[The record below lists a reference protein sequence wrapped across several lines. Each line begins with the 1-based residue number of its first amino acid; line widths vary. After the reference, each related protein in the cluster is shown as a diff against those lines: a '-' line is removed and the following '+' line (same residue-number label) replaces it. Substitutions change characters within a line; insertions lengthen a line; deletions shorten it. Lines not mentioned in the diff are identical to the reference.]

1 MIQPPTSINPCPSVR
16 TPKPVGTVPA
26 RARKIRQ
33 KDSNPY
39 PSVPRMV
46 STCLAMKNT
55 YPSGTMSETYYV
67 TTPIYYVNDVPHI
80 GHSYTTIA
88 ADVLARFHRRQGRD
102 VRFLTGTDEHG
113 IKIVKAAAEK
123 DMTPQQLADE
133 VVVGFEELWRDLNM
147 SYDDFVR
154 TTEGRHEQRVQ
165 AIVQKLVDSDD
176 IYLGQYEGWY
186 DEGQEEFVTESTARE
201 NDYNSAI
208 SGKPLTRYS
217 ESSWF
222 FRLSKWV
229 PRLIDYIEAN
239 PIFVQ
244 PEARRNEVLSKL
256 RQGVDDLSISR
267 QREKLG
273 NWGIPMPND
282 PTHSVYVWIDAL
294 SNYITTLG
302 WPEIGD
308 SQDGSGSRYWPADVH
323 LIGKDILWFHAV
335 YWPCLLMALGQP
347 LPKCIFAHGWWT
359 SEGKKMSKSL
369 GNFVSR
375 EVISDICENYSRD
388 VYRYV
393 LLRLMAFGADGDFS
407 RDALRQ
413 RYNVELANGVGNLL
427 SRTVKMIGKYF
438 DGVVPEAGEALPE
451 VLELTDA
458 ADRLNATAP
467 AAMAGCEF
475 HTYLDGVMG
484 LVDATNKF
492 IEITEPFKLKDE
504 SQRPRLATVL
514 YTCAEAIRI
523 VLTYL
528 EPVMPDT
535 AAKGLAMLGI
545 DAVDGSLDELG
556 QFGGPRSL
564 KPGTIAVPGDPLF
577 PRKRDDE

>member
-1 MIQPPTSINPCPSVR
+1 
-16 TPKPVGTVPA
+16 
-26 RARKIRQ
+26 
-33 KDSNPY
+33 
-39 PSVPRMV
+39 
-46 STCLAMKNT
+46 
-55 YPSGTMSETYYV
+55 MSETYYV

-80 GHSYTTIA
+80 GHSYTTVA

-113 IKIVKAAAEK
+113 IKIVKAASEK
-123 DMTPQQLADE
+123 GVTPQQLADE
-133 VVVGFEELWRDLNM
+133 VVVGFEDLWRDLNI
-147 SYDDFVR
+147 SHDDFVR
-154 TTEGRHEQRVQ
+154 TTQPRHESRVQ

-176 IYLGQYEGWY
+176 IYLGKYEGWY

-201 NDYNSAI
+201 NDYNSAVN
-208 SGKPLTRYS
+208 GKPLVRYS

-229 PRLIDYIEAN
+229 PKLIDYIEAT
-239 PIFVQ
+239 PGFVQ

-256 RQGVDDLSISR
+256 RQGVEDLSISR
-267 QREKLG
+267 QLDKLG
-273 NWGIPMPND
+273 NWGIPLPND

-302 WPEIGD
+302 WPEVGD
-308 SQDGSGSRYWPADVH
+308 DQDACCRQYWPADVH

-335 YWPCLLMALGQP
+335 YWPCLLMAMDQP
-347 LPKCIFAHGWWT
+347 LPKCVFAHGWWT

-375 EVISDICENYSRD
+375 DVILDICENYSRD

-438 DGVVPEAGEALPE
+438 DGAVPATEESVDEAVAVV
-451 VLELTDA
+451 A
-458 ADRLNATAP
+458 AAEQLHTGAQTAMDDC
-467 AAMAGCEF
+467 AF
-475 HTYLDGVMG
+475 HTYLDGINA
-484 LVDATNKF
+484 LVDATNRF
-492 IEITEPFKLKDE
+492 IDQTEPFKLKDD

-514 YTCAEAIRI
+514 YTCAEAVRV

-528 EPVMPDT
+528 EPVMPET
-535 AAKGLAMLGI
+535 AAKGLAMLGVG
-545 DAVDGSLDELG
+545 DMDGSLDALG
-556 QFGGPRSL
+556 VWGGL
-564 KPGTIAVPGDPLF
+564 QAGTTVAPGDPLF